1 MRDLPHDLPPLAR
14 FGGLVATDLR
24 DVTSDPEA
32 LDSAGF
38 WAVSADFEGRLV
50 CARFDSVREEPVPAP
65 VPGAWQGPA
74 AGDWTSSLDRA
85 AYTEGVRR
93 IRTHIAAGEVYQAN
107 LCRVLSAPL
116 LPGAD
121 VDALTALLA
130 RGNPAPYAGT
140 IRLPAHG
147 VEIATA
153 SPELFLRRT
162 GRTVES
168 GPIKGTG
175 RTEADLLEKDYAE
188 NVMIVDLV
196 RNDLGRVCATGS
208 VTVPELCVV
217 EKHPGLVHL
226 VSAVRGELPEGAG
239 WRDLLDAAFPPG
251 SVTGAPKSSALRI
264 IDALETA
271 PRGPYCGG
279 IGWVDA
285 DRGTGELAVGIRTF
299 WADRAE
305 GVLRFG
311 TGAGITW
318 GSDPEGEW
326 RETELKASRLLA
338 VASGTY
344 EESEGIPT

>member
-1 MRDLPHDLPPLAR
+1 MAR
-14 FGGLVATDLR
+14 FGRLVATGLR
-24 DVTSDPEA
+24 DVTSDPAA
-32 LDSAGF
+32 LDSTGF
-38 WAVSADFEGRLV
+38 WAVSADFEGGMV
-50 CARFDSVREEPVPAP
+50 CARFDDVREETVPAP
-65 VPGAWQGPA
+65 VPGRWHGPA
-74 AGDWTSSLDRA
+74 PEDWTSSLDRS

-93 IRTHIAAGEVYQAN
+93 VRAYIAAGEVYQAN
-107 LCRVLSAPL
+107 LCRVLSAPV
-116 LPGAD
+116 PADAD
-121 VDALTALLA
+121 VDALTSLLA

-140 IRLPAHG
+140 IRLPEHG
-147 VEIATA
+147 VELATA
-153 SPELFLRRT
+153 SPELFLRRR
-162 GRTVES
+162 GRLVES

-208 VTVPELCVV
+208 VTVPDLCVI

-226 VSAVRGELPEGAG
+226 VSTVGGELRPGAG
-239 WRDLLDAAFPPG
+239 WPELFGAAFPPG

-264 IDALETA
+264 IEELETA

-285 DRGTGELAVGIRTF
+285 DRGTAELAVGIRTF
-299 WADRAE
+299 WIDRAE

-326 RETELKASRLLA
+326 RETELKAARLLA

-344 EESEGIPT
+344 EASGGTPT

>member
-1 MRDLPHDLPPLAR
+1 MLDLPPLAR
-14 FGGLVATDLR
+14 FGDLVATGLL
-24 DVTSDPEA
+24 DVTDDPAA
-32 LDSAGF
+32 LDSTGF

-50 CARFDSVREEPVPAP
+50 CARFADVRREPVPAP
-65 VPGAWQGPA
+65 VPGGWRGPA

-85 AYTEGVRR
+85 AYTRAVGR
-93 IRTHIAAGEVYQAN
+93 IRDHIAAGEVYQAN

-116 LPGAD
+116 APDAD
-121 VDALTALLA
+121 LDALTALLA

-140 IRLPAHG
+140 VRLPRHG
-147 VEIATA
+147 VETATA

-175 RTEADLLEKDYAE
+175 RTEADLLQKDYAE

-208 VTVPELCVV
+208 VTVPELCAV

-226 VSAVRGELPEGAG
+226 VSTVRGELREDVG
-239 WRDLLDAAFPPG
+239 WPGLLAAAFPPG
-251 SVTGAPKSSALRI
+251 SVTGAPKASALRI
-264 IDALETA
+264 IDTLETA

-299 WADRAE
+299 WADRRE

-338 VASGTY
+338 VASGAF
-344 EESEGIPT
+344 EVSEGILT